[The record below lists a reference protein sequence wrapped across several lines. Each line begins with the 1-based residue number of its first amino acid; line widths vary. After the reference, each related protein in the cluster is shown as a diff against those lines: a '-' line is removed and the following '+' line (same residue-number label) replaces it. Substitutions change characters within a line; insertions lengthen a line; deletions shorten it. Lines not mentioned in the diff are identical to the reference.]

1 MIFGGIPFQMEIYD
15 VVFEITQGENIS
27 RQAMQA
33 PREILEA
40 NFVQVVNEI
49 AHINIPTKVKMA
61 RTVYVEDTYNKR
73 WIPRENSVTFANN
86 AYVELHKNEFE
97 TEEMKET

>member
-1 MIFGGIPFQMEIYD
+1 MIFNRIPFQMEMYD

-27 RQAMQA
+27 RQAIQA

-40 NFVQVVNEI
+40 NFLQVANDI

-61 RTVYVEDTYNKR
+61 RTVYIEDTYNKR

-86 AYVELHKNEFE
+86 AYAELHKDEFE
-97 TEEMKET
+97 TEGMKET